1 MSTVPISISEMKAA
15 QDAHGAR
22 YLAFPLRILRL
33 DEVTGFDLYLRAQGG
48 RRFVLYRRGDMAFHE
63 EHLMRLAES
72 QVRELYVPESQL
84 GAYAQYIEQHL
95 DDIVTDPDIP
105 TDEKSRIVYDCSAQ
119 LAKKA
124 LDQPWSSDSITPARQ
139 IVGHTVKHLF
149 QGPAHLQSM
158 INMLSEDF
166 TVYAHS
172 VNVCVL
178 GLGLA
183 YRLGFSQDAMEELG
197 SGLLLHDVG
206 KALIAPEILHKSTP
220 LTPEEWTIVQGHP
233 DQGVEFLQRAGQATP
248 AVLTVVHQH
257 HERCNGTGYPQGL
270 SAEHIHIFAKIAS
283 LADVFDGLTTAREDR
298 PAHESFEAIQIMQR
312 DMAGA
317 FNSELL
323 RALVYMLKGKYETP
337 ARATGTRLRKAS
349 RRAA

>member
-1 MSTVPISISEMKAA
+1 MPISFSDMKVAH
-15 QDAHGAR
+15 DAHGTR

-33 DEVTGFDLYLRAQGG
+33 DEVTGFDLYLRAQGN
-48 RRFVLYRRGDMAFHE
+48 RQFVLYRRGDLAFHE
-63 EHLMRLAES
+63 EHLVRLAES

-84 GAYAQYIEQHL
+84 GAYAQYLEQHL

-105 TDEKSRIVYDCSAQ
+105 TDQKSRIVYDCSAQ

-124 LDQPWSSDSITPARQ
+124 LDQPWSGDSIAPARQ
-139 IVGHTVKHLF
+139 IVGHTVRHLL
-149 QGPAHLQSM
+149 QGPEHLQSM
-158 INMLSEDF
+158 INMLSGDF

-183 YRLGFSQDAMEELG
+183 HRLGFSQHALEELG

-206 KALIAPEILHKSTP
+206 KAMIDPDILHKSTP
-220 LTPEEWTIVQGHP
+220 LTPEEWTIIQGHP
-233 DQGVEFLQRAGQATP
+233 EQGMGFLQRAGLTTP
-248 AVLTVVHQH
+248 TVLTVVHQH
-257 HERCNGTGYPQGL
+257 HERCNGRGYPQGL
-270 SAEHIHIFAKIAS
+270 PAENIHIFAKIAS

-312 DMAGA
+312 EMAGA
-317 FNSELL
+317 FNTELL
-323 RALVYMLKGKYETP
+323 RALVYMLKGKYQAPPRSTAP
-337 ARATGTRLRKAS
+337 RMRKAP